1 MELIQISFYNKSI
14 RCTSRKINNERFY
27 KMRNNDGL
35 IRIREALNIIKPA
48 ERNAANYILEQPEEA
63 VRLSAVNQRT
73 L

>member
-1 MELIQISFYNKSI
+1 
-14 RCTSRKINNERFY
+14 
-27 KMRNNDGL
+27 MRNNDGL